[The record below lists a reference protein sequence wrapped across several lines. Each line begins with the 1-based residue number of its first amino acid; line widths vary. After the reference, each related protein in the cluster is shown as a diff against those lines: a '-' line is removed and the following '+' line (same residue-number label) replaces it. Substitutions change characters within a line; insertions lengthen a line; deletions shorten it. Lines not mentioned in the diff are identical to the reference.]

1 MMATWAK
8 QLPKPGSVHQGAGAD
23 PHDYG
28 QYVEDELFGRR
39 SYDMPEGYATQ
50 LRMVLATYENPVRG
64 RDHSPRIVITATT
77 VPGEDVV
84 VSSSIGGRMYPLFS
98 HTACQSPSR

>member
-1 MMATWAK
+1 MAIRAK

-23 PHDYG
+23 PYDYT

-50 LRMVLATYENPVRG
+50 LRMVLATYENPAHG
-64 RDHSPRIVITATT
+64 HDHSPRIVITATT

-98 HTACQSPSR
+98 HTACQSSPR

>member
-1 MMATWAK
+1 MAIRAK

-23 PHDYG
+23 PYDYT

-50 LRMVLATYENPVRG
+50 LRIVLATYENPAHG
-64 RDHSPRIVITATT
+64 HDHSPRIVITATT

-98 HTACQSPSR
+98 HTACQSSPR